1 MLLVLLPSSLV
12 AQVINSADNGF
23 TIEIEKH
30 VAVDHKAAYAQFI
43 KINEWW
49 IADHTWFGRA
59 ENLNIEEIVGGCFC
73 EIAGDKQALHMTV
86 SFVNPNR
93 EVRMIGGLGPLQ
105 MMGVNGGMSWK
116 FEQLKDGTTKIIHH
130 YQVSGYAKGGLG
142 KLATIVDSVQSS
154 QVEALVAKLSS
165 H

>member
-59 ENLNIEEIVGGCFC
+59 ENLNIDEKVGGCFC
-73 EIAGDKQALHMTV
+73 EIAGDKQVLHMTV

-93 EVRMIGGLGPLQ
+93 EVRMIGGL
-105 MMGVNGGMSWK
+105 
-116 FEQLKDGTTKIIHH
+116 
-130 YQVSGYAKGGLG
+130 
-142 KLATIVDSVQSS
+142 
-154 QVEALVAKLSS
+154 
-165 H
+165 